1 MDFTTWLSYTGAAAG
16 GGGMVGLARVWF
28 DYRRRRASAP
38 EGARIVVEGAG
49 AAVATLQ
56 GVLATMHE
64 ELIERDQRIDRLEAK
79 LALREEELVALRA
92 RVAVLETELHTYRGA
107 HP

>member
-1 MDFTTWLSYTGAAAG
+1 MVLDGFLSYAAAAASG
-16 GGGMVGLARVWF
+16 SGLIAVARAWF
-28 DYRRRRASAP
+28 DYRRRRADAP

-64 ELIERDQRIDRLEAK
+64 ELVERDQRIDRLEAK
-79 LALREEELVALRA
+79 LTEREGELAALRA
-92 RVAVLETELHTYRGA
+92 RVTSLETELHVYKGA